1 MRSLPGFAMALSF
14 LSELDESKDAI
25 VLRGSTGAEVTAIAV
40 TASLSHVQIGDDK
53 GHILRATLRAGK
65 RTVRFSVWGPHR
77 DAEGAGLYCTVQC
90 KGDTGG

>member
-53 GHILRATLRAGK
+53 GHTLWATLWAGNTNTK
-65 RTVRFSVWGPHR
+65 SV
-77 DAEGAGLYCTVQC
+77 
-90 KGDTGG
+90 